1 MKDNFDDALNSIMG
15 GKRSNYTIEEINA
28 AQKLKKKNGGTL
40 LENLEKLTG
49 RTLPTMGEVSSQTRR
64 IVEMCNEKGIS
75 LDNTPVMTADSLE
88 TELDSFSKELKTYT
102 SESAKTV
109 SEGTSATVPTQE
121 VIGGEDALSAFVG
134 INEVVASKVFGQDE
148 FIKKLV
154 IAFKRPFVLQP
165 EGELPRNSIF
175 ITGASCTGKH
185 LALNT
190 LVEEMYARKLLHVKH
205 VYTMD
210 LSLYP
215 TASEEK
221 LFLQDL
227 YSALESKAEVIVFEG
242 IDKCH
247 TSMTTRLADLVA
259 RGKCNLSERYVMQNG
274 QLVNVTNALAS
285 NTVGSL
291 SADDKFLVFL
301 SSLSVDKLAGIMG
314 APFINSLGD
323 ICKAENLSEEALNKV
338 SEREMGELK
347 EKALKQFNFSVSCE
361 EGIIE
366 YCASAYS
373 KQTGL
378 KAVLDLYDDILK
390 ALAEIRLEG
399 DYMGKT
405 EVTLLL
411 KDDVLMA
418 KLPDTEKELLSVL
431 HSAYTGE
438 VEVVKKELDNI
449 VGLKEIKE
457 YILSLEEYYNVQKRR
472 RDAGLKVGEVSKH
485 MIFTGNPGTG
495 KTTIARIISRYLKAI
510 GILTGGQLVEVSR
523 ADLVGKYVGHTA
535 PLTNQVIASAIGG
548 VLFIDEAYSLYR
560 GKDDSFGLEAIDTL
574 VKGIED
580 NRDNLIVILAGYSN
594 EMAEFLTANSGL
606 KSRFPNV
613 INFPDYTGEELL
625 EIGKITAKS
634 KGYTIDEGA
643 EVPLLAYFNAVQ
655 AVRAKD
661 AGNGRLVRNKVEE
674 AVLNQSKRLATDHS
688 AELSLL
694 TSEDF
699 DLSDVAGDDACLT
712 I

>member
-1 MKDNFDDALNSIMG
+1 MRDNIDESLNNILG
-15 GKRSNYTIEEINA
+15 GKRSNYTLEEIDQ
-28 AQKLKKKNGGTL
+28 AQKLKRKNGGTL
-40 LENLEKLTG
+40 LDNLQAITGKGLPSMDELMAQNREINRMCEESGIDLNKTLVANSEKLN
-49 RTLPTMGEVSSQTRR
+49 SD
-64 IVEMCNEKGIS
+64 
-75 LDNTPVMTADSLE
+75 LDM
-88 TELDSFSKELKTYT
+88 FSKELQTY
-102 SESAKTV
+102 SDENKKVVENAPMK
-109 SEGTSATVPTQE
+109 
-121 VIGGEDALSAFVG
+121 VIEGEDALAAFAG
-134 INEVVASKVFGQDE
+134 INDVVNEKVYGQED
-148 FIKKLV
+148 FVKKLV

-165 EGELPRNSIF
+165 EGELPKNSIF
-175 ITGASCTGKH
+175 ILGASHTGKH

-190 LVEEMYARKLLHVKH
+190 LVAEMNKRKLLKKKEFT
-205 VYTMD
+205 TMD

-227 YSALESKAEVIVFEG
+227 YAALESPSDVIVFEN
-242 IDKCH
+242 IEKCH

-259 RGKCNLSERYVMQNG
+259 KGKCNLSERYVMNNG

-291 SADDKFLVFL
+291 SADDKFLVFI
-301 SSLSVDKLAGIMG
+301 SSLSIDKLAGIMG

-323 ICKAENLSEEALNKV
+323 ICKTDSLSEVAQKKV
-338 SEREMGELK
+338 SMREMDELK
-347 EKALKQFNFSVSCE
+347 EIALKQFNFEIEAGEEVVSF
-361 EGIIE
+361 
-366 YCASAYS
+366 AANSYS

-390 ALAEIRLEG
+390 ALAELKLEG
-399 DYMGKT
+399 DFIGKT
-405 EVTLLL
+405 SVALTVEDG
-411 KDDVLMA
+411 KLMA
-418 KLPDTEKELLSVL
+418 TLPEEDKRELLSIL
-431 HSAYTGE
+431 PSGYTGE
-438 VEVVKKELDNI
+438 VEVVKKELEGI

-457 YILSLEEYYNVQKRR
+457 YILSLEEYYSVQKRR
-472 RDAGLKVGEVSKH
+472 KEAGLKAGEVSKH

-535 PLTNQVIASAIGG
+535 PLTNQVIQSAIGG

-594 EMAEFLTANSGL
+594 EMAQFLTANSGL

-613 INFPDYTGEELL
+613 INFPDYSGEELL
-625 EIGKITAKS
+625 EIAKITAKS

-643 EVPLLAYFNAVQ
+643 ETPLLAYLNAVQ

-674 AVLNQSKRLATDHS
+674 AVLNQSKRLAKDPS
-688 AELSLL
+688 AELSVL

-699 DLSDVAGDDACLT
+699 DLSDVAGDKTCD
-712 I
+712 

>member
-1 MKDNFDDALNSIMG
+1 MRDNFDDALNNIMG
-15 GKRSNYTIEEINA
+15 GRRSNYSIDEINE

-49 RTLPTMGEVSSQTRR
+49 RTLPSMGELQAQNQS
-64 IVEMCNEKGIS
+64 IMEMCKQQGID
-75 LDNTPVMTADSLE
+75 LDKTADMTAKLNS
-88 TELDSFSKELKTYT
+88 ELDMFSSELKTYT
-102 SESAKTV
+102 EESSKTV
-109 SEGTSATVPTQE
+109 ETSTVATVE
-121 VIGGEDALSAFVG
+121 GEDALRAFVG
-134 INEVVASKVFGQDE
+134 INDVVASKVYGQDD

-154 IAFKRPFVLQP
+154 IAFKRPFVLTP
-165 EGELPRNSIF
+165 EGELPKNSIF

-190 LVEEMYARKLLHVKH
+190 LISEMHSRRLLKQNQ
-205 VYTMD
+205 VYIMD

-227 YSALESKAEVIVFEG
+227 YSALESKAEVIMFEN
-242 IDKCH
+242 IEKCH

-259 RGKCNLSERYVMQNG
+259 KGKCNLSERYVMQNG

-291 SADDKFLVFL
+291 TADDKYLVFL
-301 SSLSVDKLAGIMG
+301 STLSVDKLAGIMG

-323 ICKAENLSEEALNKV
+323 ICKADKLSDEALNKI
-338 SEREMGELK
+338 SEREMDELK
-347 EKALKQFNFSVSCE
+347 EKALKQINFE
-361 EGIIE
+361 IKDEDGIVA

-378 KAVLDLYDDILK
+378 QAVLDLYDDILK

-399 DYMGKT
+399 DYIGKT
-405 EVTLLL
+405 EVSLLL

-431 HSAYTGE
+431 HSEYTGE
-438 VEVVKKELDNI
+438 VAVVKQELDNI

-457 YILSLEEYYNVQKRR
+457 YILSLEEYYAVQKRR
-472 RDAGLKVGEVSKH
+472 KEAGLKAGEVSKH

-535 PLTNQVIASAIGG
+535 PLTNQVISSAIGG

-625 EIGKITAKS
+625 QIGKILAKS

-643 EVPLLAYFNAVQ
+643 ETPLLAYFNAVQ

-674 AVLNQSKRLATDHS
+674 AVLNQSRRLAKDTE
-688 AELSLL
+688 AELSVL

-699 DLSDVAGDDACLT
+699 DLSDVAGDKA
-712 I
+712 

>member
-1 MKDNFDDALNSIMG
+1 MRDNIDDALNSIMG
-15 GKRSNYTIEEINA
+15 GQRSNYTLEEINE

-40 LENLEKLTG
+40 LENLELLTG
-49 RTLPTMGEVSSQTRR
+49 RRLPSMGELSAQNQSIRQ
-64 IVEMCNEKGIS
+64 MCEAQGIK
-75 LDNTPVMTADSLE
+75 LDKTPVMTESLLNS
-88 TELDSFSKELKTYT
+88 ELDMFSQELKTYT
-102 SESAKTV
+102 EESAKTV
-109 SEGTSATVPTQE
+109 KAAPVSVVT
-121 VIGGEDALSAFVG
+121 GEDALKAFAG
-134 INEVVASKVFGQDE
+134 INDVVADKVYGQDE
-148 FIKKLV
+148 FIRKL
-154 IAFKRPFVLQP
+154 IISFKRPFVLQP
-165 EGELPRNSIF
+165 EGELPKNSIF
-175 ITGASCTGKH
+175 ISGASCTGKH

-190 LVEEMYARKLLHVKH
+190 LITEMHSRKLLKQNYVN
-205 VYTMD
+205 VMD

-227 YSALESKAEVIVFEG
+227 YSALESKSEVIVFEN
-242 IDKCH
+242 IEKCH
-247 TSMTTRLADLVA
+247 TSMTTRLADLVSK
-259 RGKCNLSERYVMQNG
+259 GKCNLSERYVMQNG

-291 SADDKFLVFL
+291 SADDKYLVFL

-323 ICKAENLSEEALNKV
+323 ICRTESLSDEALNKI
-338 SEREMGELK
+338 SAREMDELK
-347 EKALKQFNFSVSCE
+347 EKALKQFNFNVLDE
-361 EGIIE
+361 DGIIV

-399 DYMGKT
+399 DYIGKT
-405 EVTLLL
+405 DVTLHI
-411 KDDVLMA
+411 KDDILMA

-438 VEVVKKELDNI
+438 VEVVKQELDNI

-457 YILSLEEYYNVQKRR
+457 YILSLEEYYAVQKRR
-472 RDAGLKVGEVSKH
+472 KEAGLKAGEVNKH

-510 GILTGGQLVEVSR
+510 GVLTGGQLVEVSR
-523 ADLVGKYVGHTA
+523 ADLVGRYVGHTA

-548 VLFIDEAYSLYR
+548 VMFIDEAYSLYR
-560 GKDDSFGLEAIDTL
+560 GKDDTFGLEAIDTL

-580 NRDNLIVILAGYSN
+580 NRDNLIVILAGYSD

-606 KSRFPNV
+606 KSRFPNL
-613 INFPDYTGEELL
+613 INFPDYSGEELL
-625 EIGKITAKS
+625 KIGKITAKS

-674 AVLNQSKRLATDHS
+674 AILNQSKRLAKDTS
-688 AELSLL
+688 AELSVL

-699 DLSDVAGDDACLT
+699 DLSDVAGDEA
-712 I
+712 